1 MVEMDVALKCNLEGV
16 QETGTGGGLCIG
28 EEGILVSEH
37 MTGLYQGST
46 VSQNSDSECCCLLL
60 QQGCCRSHFLA
71 RHLKV
76 VDCLFHC

>member
-1 MVEMDVALKCNLEGV
+1 MVVMDVALKCNLEGV

-28 EEGILVSEH
+28 EEGSLASEH

-60 QQGCCRSHFLA
+60 QQEYCQSHFLA
-71 RHLKV
+71 QHQKV